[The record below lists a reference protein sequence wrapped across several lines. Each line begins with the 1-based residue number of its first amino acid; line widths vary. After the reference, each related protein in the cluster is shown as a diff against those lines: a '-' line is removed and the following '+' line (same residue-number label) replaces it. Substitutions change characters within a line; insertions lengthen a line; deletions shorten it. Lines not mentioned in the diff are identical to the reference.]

1 MEFDLAA
8 SLGLLVFLYI
18 VVAIDEM
25 LERKQDLGEEWDFL
39 THYSRRKTCL
49 YK

>member
-1 MEFDLAA
+1 MEPT
-8 SLGLLVFLYI
+8 LLFTFGVLTFLCA

-25 LERKQDLGEEWDFL
+25 LERQYLLGEEWDFL
-39 THYSRRKTCL
+39 THYSRHKSCL